1 MKRAATGCR
10 SAQEGADD
18 PGFDLGS
25 ETRNTRYRKYRP
37 DIPYTGRE
45 SPTLGKQVAAGHRA
59 RRWRLRYLSCY
70 DNRML
75 DSIFSDLQCRRLW
88 SHTMYIAKMY

>member
-1 MKRAATGCR
+1 MGVSARFFSATSGLPGY
-10 SAQEGADD
+10 AKDD
-18 PGFDLGS
+18 PDNLQQPIP
-25 ETRNTRYRKYRP
+25 EKP